1 MLDFV
6 IGTKAKPAAVDNL
19 LDSLRRMKPA
29 DGIVYV
35 GFPVV
40 ATESETSTIDALFT
54 SSRFGVVVFDLL
66 DSPPS
71 PDAWEEIE
79 ERQSRLVAGLTSRLL
94 LHKDLRKG
102 PQLAFVVH
110 VVTYSPNRV
119 RPPKGKELTVARPD
133 NLQTV
138 LDALP
143 TFPPK
148 LLLHLNAAL
157 QSVSTIKPR
166 KKRSLV
172 KGSSTR
178 GAILKEIE
186 KNIANLDRWQRQG
199 AIETPEGPQR
209 IRGLAGAGKTI
220 VLALKA
226 AYLHAQHPDWTIGV
240 TFYTR
245 SLYQQFRDLI
255 RRFYF
260 DQQRDEPDWT
270 RLRILHA
277 WGSPRDPGVYSEI
290 ANALRRPLEDF
301 ASARTKHGMEKPFE
315 GICAELLTATAG
327 HAFEPIFDALLI
339 DEAQD
344 LPVPF
349 FRLAYHA
356 TRDPKRI
363 VWAYDEL
370 QNLGTYSMAPPEELF
385 GTTADGSPLIT
396 LRNIDGAPHQD
407 VILPVCYRNTPWA
420 LATAHAL
427 GFGVYRPEGLVQF
440 FDDPALWT
448 DIGYEVATGDLT
460 PGAHVSLAR
469 RADCSPG
476 FFAGLLRPT
485 DAVESH
491 VFRDAESQLKW
502 VVKSIKQNLDED
514 ELEPDDILV
523 IFPDPLTA
531 SRDAAPLIAALGAA
545 GTPAHV
551 VGIASSR
558 DEVFFPHSIAIS
570 GIRRA
575 KGNEAPMVYVLNCEY
590 CFGGAELIRKRNT
603 LFTAITRSRA
613 WVRMCGS
620 GSTMGKLDEEVK
632 RVVQSEY
639 RLQFDV
645 PTEEELT
652 KIRQIHRDMTIDER
666 RLVIKAA
673 DALDEFLE
681 RVEAGELSVEHLPPA
696 IRSKL
701 KELLG
706 GSTSR

>member
-40 ATESETSTIDALFT
+40 ATESETSTIDALLT

-71 PDAWEEIE
+71 PHAWEEIE

-102 PQLAFVVH
+102 PQLAFTVH
-110 VVTYSPNRV
+110 VVTYSSNRV
-119 RPPKGKELTVARPD
+119 RPPKGKELTVAWPD
-133 NLQTV
+133 NLHTV
-138 LDALP
+138 LEALP

-255 RRFYF
+255 RRFHF

-290 ANALRRPLEDF
+290 ADALRRPLEDF
-301 ASARTKHGMEKPFE
+301 ASARSKHGMEKPFE
-315 GICAELLTATAG
+315 GICVELLTATAG

-349 FRLAYHA
+349 FRLAYQA

-370 QNLGTYSMAPPEELF
+370 QNLETYSMAPPEELF
-385 GTTADGSPLIT
+385 GATSDGSPLIT
-396 LRNIDGAPHQD
+396 LRNIDGAPHQTD
-407 VILPVCYRNTPWA
+407 IREYASWLEYVA
-420 LATAHAL
+420 LVRERQYTALLSDFSLLQMSCWLERGSIVKHRL
-427 GFGVYRPEGLVQF
+427 GYFPCPLLVDPDEVEEWGLLDWLELLRGEDLRERLRQDAPLR
-440 FDDPALWT
+440 FDFDPAASGEGHSASHL
-448 DIGYEVATGDLT
+448 
-460 PGAHVSLAR
+460 HVSRQCCRIPVYAPL
-469 RADCSPG
+469 SPG
-476 FFAGLLRPT
+476 RFIRFIFSHFYPNDWNRSGFLRSWPCRQ
-485 DAVESH
+485 V
-491 VFRDAESQLKW
+491 
-502 VVKSIKQNLDED
+502 
-514 ELEPDDILV
+514 
-523 IFPDPLTA
+523 
-531 SRDAAPLIAALGAA
+531 SRTIS
-545 GTPAHV
+545 PA
-551 VGIASSR
+551 
-558 DEVFFPHSIAIS
+558 
-570 GIRRA
+570 
-575 KGNEAPMVYVLNCEY
+575 
-590 CFGGAELIRKRNT
+590 
-603 LFTAITRSRA
+603 
-613 WVRMCGS
+613 
-620 GSTMGKLDEEVK
+620 
-632 RVVQSEY
+632 
-639 RLQFDV
+639 
-645 PTEEELT
+645 
-652 KIRQIHRDMTIDER
+652 ER
-666 RLVIKAA
+666 RELH
-673 DALDEFLE
+673 
-681 RVEAGELSVEHLPPA
+681 LSVEND
-696 IRSKL
+696 
-701 KELLG
+701 
-706 GSTSR
+706 